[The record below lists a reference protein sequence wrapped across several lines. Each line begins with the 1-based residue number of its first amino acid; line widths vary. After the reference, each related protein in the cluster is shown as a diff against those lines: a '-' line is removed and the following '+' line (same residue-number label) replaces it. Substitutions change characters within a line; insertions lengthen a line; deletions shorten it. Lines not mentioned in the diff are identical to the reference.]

1 MCLCRRS
8 ALWVGC
14 TVLVL
19 AFLAVEELA
28 DVTYLPALA
37 DPLAPEYIE
46 DEDSNWEEYAC
57 EADEAAEP
65 DAPEP
70 SAAAGT
76 AQAAD
81 RDPAARATRDGRGR
95 TVKRVCR
102 VTAYCDRGL
111 TAAGIPS
118 GVGQC
123 AAPADIPLGST
134 VYIPALKR
142 TFVVTDRTHRR
153 FRHNTVDVFIP
164 SEKQCLKFGRHYLE
178 CDFTLAET
186 PVRYGQLRLAQNN

>member
-14 TVLVL
+14 TMLVL

-28 DVTYLPALA
+28 DVTSMPALA

-46 DEDSNWEEYAC
+46 DEDSNWEEWVS

-65 DAPEP
+65 ELSEP
-70 SAAAGT
+70 TVAAET

-81 RDPAARATRDGRGR
+81 PDRAAGPAGEKRPR